1 MIKLTLTHKVRAMH
15 AKEASKIRKPCCS
28 AAGRLTTAGLGWQL
42 GVNTAESP
50 PGCLFFWPAEIASKI
65 GLE

>member
-15 AKEASKIRKPCCS
+15 AKEAAKIRKPCYT
-28 AAGRLTTAGLGWQL
+28 AAGRLTTAELGWQL

-50 PGCLFFWPAEIASKI
+50 PGCFLLWPAEIASKVD
-65 GLE
+65 LE